1 MGSFETDEQHSNPSL
16 KPLRVAS
23 RREGIYEQAKE
34 MVSDLDGWT
43 LLSSDDEGLALACER
58 KGGLL
63 GGTAKITIRVEGL
76 EGIPSCTVHVRSETA
91 GGLRSRDKGNV
102 LEFIKPF
109 HRRVC

>member
-23 RREGIYEQAKE
+23 RRDGIYAQAKE

-43 LLSSDDEGLALACER
+43 LQSSDDEAFVLECER
-58 KGGLL
+58 KGGML
-63 GGTAKITIRVEGL
+63 GGSAKITIRVEGP
-76 EGIPSCTVHVRSETA
+76 EGIPSTTVHVRSEST

-102 LEFIKPF
+102 LEFMKPF

>member
-1 MGSFETDEQHSNPSL
+1 MPADNHLPGWEIDVVEYSHSLIASQHH
-16 KPLRVAS
+16 
-23 RREGIYEQAKE
+23 G
-34 MVSDLDGWT
+34 G
-43 LLSSDDEGLALACER
+43 
-58 KGGLL
+58 GGLL

>member
-23 RREGIYEQAKE
+23 LREGVYAQAKE
-34 MVSDLDGWT
+34 MVDDLDGWT
-43 LLSSDDEGLALACER
+43 LLSADDEGFVLTCER

-76 EGIPSCTVHVRSETA
+76 EGIPSTTVHVRSETS
-91 GGLRSRDKGNV
+91 GGVRSRDKGNV
-102 LEFIKPF
+102 LEFTKPF
-109 HRRVC
+109 HRRIC

>member
-23 RREGIYEQAKE
+23 RKEGIYEQAKE

-43 LLSSDDEGLALACER
+43 LVSSDDGSFVLVCER

-63 GGTAKITIRVEGL
+63 GGTATITIRVEGPD
-76 EGIPSCTVHVRSETA
+76 GIPSTTVHVRSESS

-109 HRRVC
+109 HRRIC

>member
-1 MGSFETDEQHSNPSL
+1 MGSFETDDKHSNASL
-16 KPLRVAS
+16 KPLRIPS
-23 RREGIYEQAKE
+23 RREGIYAQAKE
-34 MVSDLDGWT
+34 MVTDLDGWT
-43 LLSSDDEGLALACER
+43 LLAANDDTLVLECER

-76 EGIPSCTVHVRSETA
+76 EGIPSTTVYVKSETS

-102 LEFIKPF
+102 LEFMKTF

>member
-1 MGSFETDEQHSNPSL
+1 MGSFETDDQHSNPSL

-23 RREGIYEQAKE
+23 RKEGIYAQAKE
-34 MVSDLDGWT
+34 MVADLDGWT
-43 LLSSDDEGLALACER
+43 LESADDAGYVLVCER

-63 GGTAKITIRVEGL
+63 GGTAKITIRVEGP
-76 EGIPSCTVHVRSETA
+76 EGIPSTTVHVRSESS

>member
-23 RREGIYEQAKE
+23 RREGIYAQAKE
-34 MVSDLDGWT
+34 MVADLDGWT
-43 LLSSDDEGLALACER
+43 LESCDDEQLVLVCER

-63 GGTAKITIRVEGL
+63 GGTSRITIRVEGP
-76 EGIPSCTVHVRSETA
+76 EGIPSATIHVRSESS
-91 GGLRSRDKGNV
+91 GGLRSRDKANV
-102 LEFIKPF
+102 LEFMKPF